1 METSRGTVVSVVRR
15 AGATCAIVD
24 VETAACPRCA
34 AGRGCGAGL
43 PAPRRRVELPVDP
56 ALGLAA
62 GDAVD
67 LRLEP
72 TGVLKAA
79 LIVYGGPL
87 GGALA
92 AAALAY
98 GMRLDDAA
106 AAAAALLGI
115 GVGVLASRLRLA
127 RSGSVRGF
135 LPFVDKA
142 S

>member
-1 METSRGTVVSVVRR
+1 METPKGTVVSVTRR
-15 AGATCAIVD
+15 AGETCVVVY

-43 PAPRRRVELPVDP
+43 PAPGRRVELPVDP
-56 ALGLAA
+56 SLGLVE

-72 TGVLKAA
+72 ASVLRAA
-79 LIVYGGPL
+79 LTVYGWPL
-87 GGALA
+87 GGAVA
-92 AAALAY
+92 AAVMAY

-115 GVGVLASRLRLA
+115 GGGLLAARLRLA
-127 RSGSVRGF
+127 RAGCIRE
-135 LPFVDKA
+135 FVPAVEKA
-142 S
+142 T